1 MVKQRDGMTRLF
13 DLYQENDEELKEE
26 VTPQAQSP
34 SAPYSG
40 KTPVSEATQAKILIK
55 RARNKRLLK
64 TMENPFEDDRDIM
77 QYLDRAI
84 DNSRSPLDQLELK
97 MFHESLCREIR
108 KEKIQKKSIR

>member
-1 MVKQRDGMTRLF
+1 MTRLF
-13 DLYQENDEELKEE
+13 DLYRQNEEELKEE
-26 VTPQAQSP
+26 AAPEAQSP
-34 SAPYSG
+34 RASCPG
-40 KTPVSEATQAKILIK
+40 KTPVSEALQAKIVIK
-55 RARNKRLLK
+55 RARNKRILK

-108 KEKIQKKSIR
+108 KEKTQKKSIK